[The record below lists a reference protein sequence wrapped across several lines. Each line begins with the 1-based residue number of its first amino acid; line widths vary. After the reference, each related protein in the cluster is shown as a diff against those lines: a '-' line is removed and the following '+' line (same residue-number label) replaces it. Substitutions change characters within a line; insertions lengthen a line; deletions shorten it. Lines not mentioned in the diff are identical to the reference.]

1 MKRANILIICLGI
14 FFGVQTVFGQREGT
28 VGVDPRNPVPDWV
41 QKVEIK
47 RERDRPINGI
57 GRNGM
62 MINRD
67 VKARPAP
74 LYKGKES
81 ETRELE
87 EAFERTKAMLIVPQN
102 YYEKFKVLLKDEK
115 VNLARLQPEKNCYNS
130 LIVTVQDLEKCS
142 DVVPIPGNGSFYSFR
157 SKFNYPV
164 NKTLAQ
170 LTLNHP
176 NPRNITII
184 PTLGAGA
191 GGNWWNIYF
200 KDSNFNVA
208 NDYVQGI
215 IAEIGDVDL
224 KSLNLKSK
232 AVEFLN
238 DFKPSENIGE
248 VKGQNEALKKGVKFN
263 DFTYSNSTSMKLN
276 STYILRSIDY
286 DSNLTTK
293 LKANKQA
300 DMTIALKV
308 VGQESDGSVVIIWKE
323 LKAGRLPKKSK

>member
-176 NPRNITII
+176 NPPNITII

-191 GGNWWNIYF
+191 GGIGGIYISKTVISMLQMIMF
-200 KDSNFNVA
+200 KALS
-208 NDYVQGI
+208 
-215 IAEIGDVDL
+215 L
-224 KSLNLKSK
+224 KLEML
-232 AVEFLN
+232 
-238 DFKPSENIGE
+238 I
-248 VKGQNEALKKGVKFN
+248 
-263 DFTYSNSTSMKLN
+263 
-276 STYILRSIDY
+276 
-286 DSNLTTK
+286 
-293 LKANKQA
+293 
-300 DMTIALKV
+300 
-308 VGQESDGSVVIIWKE
+308 
-323 LKAGRLPKKSK
+323 